1 MKTNAFR
8 ATIETANNLHNDVWQ
23 FSKALQAPGCHE
35 NMVEVGG
42 YILEEYENLIAFDPR
57 ST

>member
-23 FSKALQAPGCHE
+23 FSKALQAPACHE
-35 NMVEVGG
+35 NMV
-42 YILEEYENLIAFDPR
+42 
-57 ST
+57 